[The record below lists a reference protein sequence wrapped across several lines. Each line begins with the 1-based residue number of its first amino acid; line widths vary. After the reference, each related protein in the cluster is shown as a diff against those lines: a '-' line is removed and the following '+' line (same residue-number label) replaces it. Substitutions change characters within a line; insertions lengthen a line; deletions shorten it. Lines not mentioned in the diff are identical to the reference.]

1 MTSRRLLSKVNS
13 YHLVLLFDLKQEVT
27 MSKSAI
33 GLGIILLLLFFVAA
47 NLVSSSTLH
56 AQAPF
61 YQGKSISL
69 IIGNQA
75 GGQYDLWARLIANHI
90 GKQIPGTPTVI
101 AQNMPA
107 AGSLVAANYL
117 YNVAK
122 PDGLTIGAVIPG
134 IYTDQL
140 IGRKEAQFD
149 WAKFNW
155 IGTPEQTEWVFIT
168 RADSPYK
175 SIEDIRSATEP
186 PKCGTTGSGS
196 FVHQVPKL
204 LEEIL
209 GMKLTLVSGYAGGP
223 DVDLALERGEVR
235 CRAISVTAFFGRE
248 PYIAWAKKGFVRP
261 LAQTGKTRD
270 PSLEDV
276 PTIYE
281 LMDQYKTSEIRR
293 RLATVML
300 ASNIFGR
307 PWLAPPGVPAE
318 RVKNL
323 RDAWNK
329 TLKDTEFLA
338 ETKKRRWPVAP
349 VAGEELDALAKQVIT
364 QPPEVVQRL
373 KNFLVD

>member
-1 MTSRRLLSKVNS
+1 MSRRLLPKNKFLSLRFSSPKK
-13 YHLVLLFDLKQEVT
+13 KQEVAMKKFRIGAVT
-27 MSKSAI
+27 FSLLSFFLAASFLSAP
-33 GLGIILLLLFFVAA
+33 LY
-47 NLVSSSTLH
+47 

-61 YQGKSISL
+61 YQGKSITL

-75 GGQYDLWARLIANHI
+75 GGQYDLWARHIGNHI
-90 GKQIPGTPTVI
+90 GKKIPGNPNIIV
-101 AQNMPA
+101 QNMPA

-122 PDGLTIGAVIPG
+122 PDGLTIGAIIPG

-140 IGRKEAQFD
+140 IGRKEVQFD

-155 IGTPEQTEWVFIT
+155 IGTPEQTEWLFIT

-175 SIEDIRSATEP
+175 SIEDIRSAPEP

-204 LEEIL
+204 FEEVL

-223 DVDLALERGEVR
+223 DVDLAMERGEVR
-235 CRAISVTAFFGRE
+235 CRSISVTAFFGRE
-248 PYIAWAKKGFVRP
+248 PYITWGKKGFVRP
-261 LAQTGKTRD
+261 LAQTGKKRD
-270 PSLEDV
+270 PLVENV

-281 LMDQYKTSEIRR
+281 LMDQYKTPEIGR
-293 RLATVML
+293 RLATVLL

-307 PWLAPPGVPAE
+307 PWLTPAGVPAE
-318 RVKNL
+318 RVKIL
-323 RDAWNK
+323 RDAWNR
-329 TLKDTEFLA
+329 TLSDTEFLA
-338 ETKKRRWPVAP
+338 ETKKRRWPLAP
-349 VAGEELDALAKQVIT
+349 LAGEELDSLAKQVIT

-373 KNFLVD
+373 KKFLEE

>member
-1 MTSRRLLSKVNS
+1 
-13 YHLVLLFDLKQEVT
+13 
-27 MSKSAI
+27 MSKFWTRVAMVP
-33 GLGIILLLLFFVAA
+33 LLLLFFVAA
-47 NLVSSSTLH
+47 SLIFSSPVQ

-61 YQGKSISL
+61 YQGKTITL

-90 GKQIPGTPTVI
+90 GKHIPSTPNIIV
-101 AQNMPA
+101 QNMPA

-122 PDGLTIGAVIPG
+122 PDGLTIGAIIPG

-155 IGTPEQTEWVFIT
+155 IGTPEQTEWLFIT

-175 SIEDIRSATEP
+175 SIEDMRSATER

-204 LEEIL
+204 LEEVL
-209 GMKLTLVSGYAGGP
+209 GLKLNIVSGYTGGP
-223 DVDLALERGEVR
+223 DVDLAMERGEVS
-235 CRAISVTAFFGRE
+235 CRAISVTAYFGRE
-248 PYIAWAKKGFVRP
+248 PYIGWAKKGFVRP
-261 LAQTGKTRD
+261 LAQTGKKRD
-270 PSLEDV
+270 LLVENV
-276 PTIYE
+276 ATIYE
-281 LMDQYKTSEIRR
+281 LMDQYKTPEIGQ

-300 ASNIFGR
+300 AANIFGR
-307 PWLAPPGVPAE
+307 PWLTHPGVPPE
-318 RVKNL
+318 RVKIL
-323 RDAWNK
+323 REAWNK
-329 TLKDTEFLA
+329 TLNDAEFLA

-349 VAGEELDALAKQVIT
+349 VSGEELDSLAKQVIT

-373 KNFLVD
+373 KKFLEE